1 MSDSATLRTAAHQA
15 SLFFTVSWSLLKPMS
30 TESVMPS
37 NHLVLCHPL
46 LLLPSIF
53 PSVRVFSDE
62 LALCIRW
69 PRYWSFNF
77 SISSYSEYS
86 GLISFWID
94 CFDLLVVQGTLKNL
108 LQHHSFESINSSVVI
123 LFYGPTLTSEH
134 DCKSRSWFP
143 PWVMEDVSCSSP
155 IEET

>member
-77 SISSYSEYS
+77 SISSSSEYS